1 MSILG
6 KDLFDINYN
15 FLKFTVL
22 FSADNIK
29 IEENSYLHGEILT
42 EFLNYDISDFALAIK
57 ELRVLYDE
65 RQEKSFTAVERKLI
79 EMIFSMPLFRDF
91 EYRKEWLEIKKSSS
105 PYENLDDY
113 EKLYSDLKLLE
124 RYRWFINEMFR
135 WTKWK
140 VDTNKFTLIIE
151 NNGLSA
157 FTSGVSLGGNGF
169 VDAPQLSVQYEIRES
184 DDGTVRMYEKMNFT
198 RLIDFL
204 YIDLFKA
211 VMNNYC
217 PKPCKL
223 CGRYFLQASGLAYEY
238 CMNVAPDETLKTCRD
253 IGSVKSFKDKIRNN
267 PVWII
272 HQRAYKKYYARMKK
286 NKMSEQDFAQWVI
299 EAEKLRDDM
308 LKNYERDSMIDLTEY
323 TENLNKI

>member
-1 MSILG
+1 MCNQTVYYKLNR
-6 KDLFDINYN
+6 LV
-15 FLKFTVL
+15 LKFTAL
-22 FSADNIK
+22 FSTDNIE
-29 IEENSYLHGEILT
+29 IEETSYLHGEILT
-42 EFLNYDISDFALAIK
+42 EFLNYDISDFTLAVK

-124 RYRWFINEMFR
+124 RYRWFINEMFCR
-135 WTKWK
+135 TKWK
-140 VDTNKFTLIIE
+140 VDTNKFAVLIE

-157 FTSGVSLGGNGF
+157 FTSGVSLGENGF
-169 VDAPQLSVQYEIRES
+169 IDAPELSVQYEIRES
-184 DDGTVRMYEKMNFT
+184 DDGTVRMYEKMVFR

-204 YIDLFKA
+204 YVDLFNA
-211 VMNNYC
+211 ILNNYC

-223 CGRYFLQASGLAYEY
+223 CGKIFLQDSGIAYEY
-238 CMNVAPDETLKTCRD
+238 CTNIAPDETVKTCRD

-267 PVWII
+267 PVWVI

-286 NKMSEQDFAQWVI
+286 KICLNRISLNGLSK
-299 EAEKLRDDM
+299 
-308 LKNYERDSMIDLTEY
+308 LKN
-323 TENLNKI
+323 